1 MYTEH
6 EMKVVAFEDK
16 EQFAGVLCGWSDQ
29 GEIVGPDSYGGD
41 APGADM

>member
-6 EMKVVAFEDK
+6 EMKVVVFAGN
-16 EQFAGVLCGWSDQ
+16 EQFSGVVCWSNQ

>member
-6 EMKVVAFEDK
+6 EMKVVAFEEK
-16 EQFAGVLCGWSDQ
+16 EQFAGVVCWSNQ

>member
-1 MYTEH
+1 MYTKH
-6 EMKVVAFEDK
+6 EMKVVAFEES
-16 EQFAGVLCGWSDQ
+16 EQFVGVTDWSEQ